1 MPKRLF
7 RSPADLVKQWPEVF
21 EDLYINTMPVA
32 YLEMLRLEF
41 HNGRIWEID
50 VMDYA
55 GELDPN
61 RIVDILHEYEAE
73 ISKIDFRINV
83 NKLKEDIDKATK
95 KIL

>member
-83 NKLKEDIDKATK
+83 NKLEEDIDKATK

>member
-1 MPKRLF
+1 VPKRLF

-50 VMDYA
+50 LQEYA
-55 GELDPN
+55 GDLDPN
-61 RIVDILHEYEAE
+61 KILEILNEYEAE
-73 ISKIDFRINV
+73 ISKIDFRINI
-83 NKLKEDIDKATK
+83 NKLKVDIEEQTK
-95 KIL
+95 KLF

>member
-1 MPKRLF
+1 VPKRLF

>member
-1 MPKRLF
+1 MSKRLF

-41 HNGRIWEID
+41 HNGRVWEINLLEYVGD
-50 VMDYA
+50 
-55 GELDPN
+55 LDAN
-61 RIVDILHEYEAE
+61 RILEILQEYEAE
-73 ISKIDFRINV
+73 ISKIDFRINID
-83 NKLKEDIDKATK
+83 KLKEDVNIATK

>member
-41 HNGRIWEID
+41 HNGRVWEINLLEYVGD
-50 VMDYA
+50 
-55 GELDPN
+55 LDAN
-61 RIVDILHEYEAE
+61 RILEILQEYEAE
-73 ISKIDFRINV
+73 ISKIDFRINID
-83 NKLKEDIDKATK
+83 KLKEDVNIATK

>member
-7 RSPADLVKQWPEVF
+7 RSPADLVRQWPEVF

-41 HNGRIWEID
+41 HNGRIWEINLLEYVGD
-50 VMDYA
+50 
-55 GELDPN
+55 LDAN
-61 RIVDILHEYEAE
+61 RILEILQEYEAE
-73 ISKIDFRINV
+73 ISKIDFRINID
-83 NKLKEDIDKATK
+83 KLKVDINDATK